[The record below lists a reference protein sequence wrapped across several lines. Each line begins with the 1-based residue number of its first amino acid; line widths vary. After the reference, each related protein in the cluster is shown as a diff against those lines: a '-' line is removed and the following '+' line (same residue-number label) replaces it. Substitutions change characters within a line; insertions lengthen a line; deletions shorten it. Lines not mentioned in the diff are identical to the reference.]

1 MDVPVDCVV
10 VAHFGCYFTWVGDN
24 AKLEDEVTG
33 LGTNWTTLDWF
44 PYADYFDV
52 QEHFADFRLLIN
64 GEDVCKTFSYPFL
77 RQSQSTYM
85 TGALQVSAGQIKVSV
100 EAKLFR
106 NDKGKIE
113 ASNLFYYIIKDRN
126 LVMQAK
132 KR

>member
-1 MDVPVDCVV
+1 
-10 VAHFGCYFTWVGDN
+10 
-24 AKLEDEVTG
+24 
-33 LGTNWTTLDWF
+33 
-44 PYADYFDV
+44 
-52 QEHFADFRLLIN
+52 
-64 GEDVCKTFSYPFL
+64 
-77 RQSQSTYM
+77 M